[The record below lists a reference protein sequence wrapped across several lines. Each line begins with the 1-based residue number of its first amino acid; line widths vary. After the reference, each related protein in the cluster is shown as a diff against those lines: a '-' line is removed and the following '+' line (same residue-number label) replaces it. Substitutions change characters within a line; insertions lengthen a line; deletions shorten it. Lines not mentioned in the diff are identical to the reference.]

1 MDDLEVEDSFAVGFG
16 CAMMTRLE
24 DEPSGRTWER
34 HTSEARGW
42 SGISA
47 RIADVSSGCS
57 QTPPLERHCITT
69 LVGRPQIDIARCD
82 GIVSRRFHLPGE
94 FDVIPAGFAVSYESS
109 GSSTYLDVFLEETL
123 VRDAALTMGLDPDL
137 ITLQPQLGVRDLRAA
152 HILWAMK
159 AELES
164 DEHGGSAYADH
175 LGLALAAYLLRDG
188 RSRAPMPMGVGLPQ
202 RRLRRV
208 TDYIQDNLTADLSL
222 AELATV
228 AGVSPSHFALLFK
241 QSVGLPVHR
250 YIIHRR
256 VDRAIALLRI
266 GALSVSELALEAG
279 FANQS
284 HLARCMRR
292 VAGITPSDVRR
303 ESR

>member
-123 VRDAALTMGLDPDL
+123 VRDAAVTMGLDPDL

-222 AELATV
+222 AELAAV

>member
-1 MDDLEVEDSFAVGFG
+1 LRSYSVAPTP
-16 CAMMTRLE
+16 ARLE
-24 DEPSGRTWER
+24 AEPSGRAWER

-42 SGISA
+42 SGVSA

-57 QTPPLERHCITT
+57 QKLPLERHCVTT
-69 LVGRPQIDIARCD
+69 LVGRPQIDVARCA
-82 GIVSRRFHLPGE
+82 GIVSRRFHLAGE
-94 FDVIPAGFAVSYESS
+94 FDVIPAGFGVSYESS
-109 GSSTYLDVFLEETL
+109 GSSTYLDVLLERTL
-123 VRDAALTMGLDPDL
+123 VCDAARAMGLDPDL
-137 ITLQPQLGVRDLRAA
+137 RTIQPQLGVRDPRAE
-152 HILWAMK
+152 HILWAIK

-164 DEHGGSAYADH
+164 DEHGGRAYVDG

-188 RSRAPMPMGVGLPQ
+188 GPPVPLPPSVGLPQ
-202 RRLRRV
+202 RCLRRV
-208 TDYIQDNLTADLSL
+208 TDYIQDNITSDLSL
-222 AELATV
+222 AELAAI
-228 AGVSPSHFALLFK
+228 AGVSPSHFQLLFK
-241 QSVGLPVHR
+241 QSLGLPVHR

-266 GALSVSELALEAG
+266 GTLSVSELALEAG

-303 ESR
+303 AGR

>member
-1 MDDLEVEDSFAVGFG
+1 
-16 CAMMTRLE
+16 MMARLE
-24 DEPSGRTWER
+24 DEPSLPAWER

-42 SGISA
+42 SGVSA

-57 QTPPLERHCITT
+57 QTPPLERHRVTT
-69 LVGRPQIDIARCD
+69 LVGRPQIDTARCD

-94 FDVIPAGFAVSYESS
+94 FDVIPAGFAVTYESS
-109 GSSTYLDVFLEETL
+109 GSSTYLDVFLEATL
-123 VRDAALTMGLDPDL
+123 VRDAARAMSLDSDL
-137 ITLQPQLGVRDLRAA
+137 RTIRPQLGVRDLRAE
-152 HILWAMK
+152 HILWAIK

-164 DEHGGSAYADH
+164 DERGGRAYADG
-175 LGLALAAYLLRDG
+175 LGLALAAYLLRD
-188 RSRAPMPMGVGLPQ
+188 RHARAPEHVGGGLPP

-208 TDYIQDNLTADLSL
+208 TAYIEDNLASDLSL
-222 AELATV
+222 ADLTAV
-228 AGVSPSHFALLFK
+228 AGVSASHFQLLFK

-266 GALSVSELALEAG
+266 GALPMSEIALEAG

-303 ESR
+303 GVA

>member
-1 MDDLEVEDSFAVGFG
+1 
-16 CAMMTRLE
+16 MMAGLE
-24 DEPSGRTWER
+24 DEPSGCAWER

-42 SGISA
+42 SGVSA

-57 QTPPLERHCITT
+57 QTPPLERHCVTT
-69 LVGRPQIDIARCD
+69 LVGRPQFDVARCE
-82 GIVSRRFHLPGE
+82 GIVSRRFHRPGE
-94 FDVIPAGFAVSYESS
+94 FDVIPAGFAVTYESS
-109 GSSTYLDVFLEETL
+109 GSSTHLDVFIEGTL
-123 VRDAALTMGLDPDL
+123 VRDAARAMGLDPDL
-137 ITLQPQLGVRDLRAA
+137 RTIQPQLGVRDPRAE
-152 HILWAMK
+152 HILWAIK

-164 DEHGGSAYADH
+164 DEPGGRAYADG

-188 RSRAPMPMGVGLPQ
+188 RPRAPLPMGVGLPR

-208 TDYIQDNLTADLSL
+208 TDYIQDNLTSDLSL
-222 AELATV
+222 AELAAV
-228 AGVSPSHFALLFK
+228 AGVSASHFRLLFK

-250 YIIHRR
+250 YVIHRR

-266 GALSVSELALEAG
+266 GALPMSELALEAG

-303 ESR
+303 ASR